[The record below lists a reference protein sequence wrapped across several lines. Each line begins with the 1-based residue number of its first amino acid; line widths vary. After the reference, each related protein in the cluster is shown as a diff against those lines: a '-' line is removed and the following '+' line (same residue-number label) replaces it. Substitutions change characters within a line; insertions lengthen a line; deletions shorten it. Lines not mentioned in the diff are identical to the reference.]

1 MIATWRLTGILM
13 WLAASSLLL
22 LPAGA
27 DAQKKKK
34 DPGKAGEQYK
44 AEDVLNDI
52 ITAYR
57 LKEFGE
63 KHKSPEALIAAGS
76 LLRKAATAKLEN
88 IAEQPTIEDDKGNK
102 VEASKEP
109 AKSVSLADEADT
121 IFAHALG
128 LANELKLTGIDK
140 LIQLAE
146 KREYKQPGERAV
158 IGGPQAIQ
166 RTINPGQTQVYHFKF
181 QPQMPC
187 AIGLRSSFPL
197 QITVVRS
204 DNNQVW
210 VATTTTVG
218 VHTHM
223 PGPGPKKGIPVT
235 VRVRSL
241 APQTGLY
248 QLFVN

>member
-1 MIATWRLTGILM
+1 MMAAAGLM
-13 WLAASSLLL
+13 ALM
-22 LPAGA
+22 PDGA

-34 DPGKAGEQYK
+34 DPAKAGEEYK

-52 ITAYR
+52 IAAYR

-76 LLRKAATAKLEN
+76 LLRKAATAKIEN
-88 IAEQPTIEDDKGNK
+88 IAEQPIIEDDKGNK
-102 VEASKEP
+102 VDTPKEP
-109 AKSVSLADEADT
+109 AKSVSLADEADG
-121 IFAHALG
+121 IFAHALVM
-128 LANELKLTGIDK
+128 ANKLELSGVDK

-187 AIGLRSSFPL
+187 AIGLRSTFPM

-204 DNNQVW
+204 DNDQVW

-218 VHTHM
+218 VHHHM
-223 PGPGPKKGIPVT
+223 PGPGKKNIPVT

-241 APQTGLY
+241 APQVGMY